1 VITFES
7 LSSRSDPEWES
18 LVDRSPDAL
27 LFHRLSFLSYHSAD
41 RFREHRWK
49 ARKEGELVAA
59 ITLAE
64 FPIPPVG
71 DGSNGMELRSP
82 YGGSFGGFVTAPG
95 LTSADHELLVAGAK
109 EMARDAGARTMR
121 ITLPPSPYRSGG
133 DHAEFALFAQGAR
146 VAAQEITHVV
156 SLQGG
161 EDEVWSRIH
170 GAGRRGARK
179 AERLGTT
186 ARAGNMQDLAE
197 LHRLIAANIAAKGNK
212 PTHSLEEL
220 QDLFQRFPES
230 MILHVAENDGSL
242 VGGILVFRCNA
253 RVALSFYTAR
263 AESADANRCM
273 DLLSERAILDS
284 MERGFEWLD
293 LGTTSIG
300 GVMNPGLEVFKEG
313 LGGIP
318 FVRRTWS
325 IDL

>member
-1 VITFES
+1 MITFEP
-7 LSSRSDPEWES
+7 LSARSDPEWES

-27 LFHRLSFLSYHSAD
+27 LFHRLSFLEYHPPD

-49 ARKEGELVAA
+49 ARKNGELIAA
-59 ITLAE
+59 ISLAE
-64 FPIPPVG
+64 FPAGPSN
-71 DGSNGMELRSP
+71 DGSSGMELRSP
-82 YGGSFGGFVTAPG
+82 YGGSFGGFASAAD
-95 LTSADHELLVAGAK
+95 LTSAEHELLVAGAK
-109 EMARDAGARTMR
+109 ELARDAGARALR
-121 ITLPPSPYRSGG
+121 ITVPPSPYRSRG

-146 VAAQEITHVV
+146 VSAQEITHVV
-156 SLQGG
+156 SLQGT

-186 ARAGNMQDLAE
+186 VRSGNVEDLDE
-197 LHRLIAANIAAKGNK
+197 FHRLVAENIVAKGKK
-212 PTHSLEEL
+212 PTHSLDEL
-220 QDLFQRFPES
+220 RELFRRFPES
-230 MILHVAENDGSL
+230 MILHVAENEGRL

-253 RVALSFYTAR
+253 RVALSFYTGR
-263 AESADANRCM
+263 AEGADANRCM

>member
-1 VITFES
+1 MTFETWS
-7 LSSRSDPEWES
+7 ARSDPEWEA

-27 LFHRLSFLSYHSAD
+27 LFHRLSFLSYHPAD

-49 ARKEGELVAA
+49 ARQAGELVAA

-64 FPIPPVG
+64 FPLPPSSG
-71 DGSNGMELRSP
+71 GQEGMELRSP

-109 EMARDAGARTMR
+109 EMARDGGARLLH
-121 ITLPPSPYRSGG
+121 IAVPPSPYRSQG

-146 VAAQEITHVV
+146 VTAQEITHAV
-156 SLQGG
+156 SLQGS

-186 ARAGNMQDLAE
+186 VRAGTAQDLPE
-197 LHRLIAANIAAKGNK
+197 FHRLTAANIAAKGRR
-212 PTHSLEEL
+212 PTHSLAEL
-220 QDLFQRFPES
+220 QDLFRRFPES
-230 MILHVAENDGSL
+230 MILHVAENDGRV

-263 AESADANRCM
+263 AEGADANRCM
-273 DLLSERAILDS
+273 DLLSERTILDS
-284 MERGFEWLD
+284 MDRGFEWLD

-325 IDL
+325 IHL